1 MKTFKEFADE
11 MVAKYGFCNWQCEDA
26 WNAAQ
31 AALRE
36 EWSQAIPRPVTEEDV
51 EAARVFLADITTGDG
66 MRSALR
72 QLRKE
77 VIQELVNRGHL
88 SKTYQLYIDQC
99 R

>member
-31 AALRE
+31 AAMRE
-36 EWSQAIPRPVTEEDV
+36 AQALPRPVTEEDI
-51 EAARVFLADITTGDG
+51 EAAREFLRDITTGES

-77 VIQELVNRGHL
+77 VIEELVNRGHL
-88 SKTYQLYIDQC
+88 PSSYRLYLDQC